1 MSRGQGKTIFLK
13 NKRQFLSIKK
23 SRMIAVIIAVSMK
36 VSGLPEQ
43 LGCLGSVL
51 LFDVVPKSL
60 GRLETYRIR
69 R

>member
-1 MSRGQGKTIFLK
+1 
-13 NKRQFLSIKK
+13 
-23 SRMIAVIIAVSMK
+23 MIAVIIAVSMK